1 MLYEKVSL
9 EKYALDWFAWVV
21 LVETSHL
28 NTDMYKLEYSKKKKA
43 EPTQLILLN
52 LTEKLELLIAS

>member
-1 MLYEKVSL
+1 
-9 EKYALDWFAWVV
+9 
-21 LVETSHL
+21 VETSHL